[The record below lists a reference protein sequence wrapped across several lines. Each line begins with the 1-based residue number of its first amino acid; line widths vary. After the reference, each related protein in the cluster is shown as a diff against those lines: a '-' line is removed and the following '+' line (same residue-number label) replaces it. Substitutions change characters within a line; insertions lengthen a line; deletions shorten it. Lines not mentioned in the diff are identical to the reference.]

1 MGLPISSIYSDDPA
15 LLSLQ
20 ANSVQDLTN
29 IIFFVPIN
37 GPTNIKYIPT
47 PLFCLATE
55 AVPSGL
61 LACLH
66 QLNYTNSKQ
75 PNIVQKV
82 TQATVPPQSWF
93 LHGATSFFFVNFAIS
108 FFVNYIS

>member
-1 MGLPISSIYSDDPA
+1 M
-15 LLSLQ
+15 
-20 ANSVQDLTN
+20 
-29 IIFFVPIN
+29 
-37 GPTNIKYIPT
+37 
-47 PLFCLATE
+47 E

-93 LHGATSFFFVNFAIS
+93 LHAGTSFYLSTLPFAFCQLYTLGDDFFVLNCHQ
-108 FFVNYIS
+108 NMMNR

>member
-1 MGLPISSIYSDDPA
+1 MEALP
-15 LLSLQ
+15 
-20 ANSVQDLTN
+20 
-29 IIFFVPIN
+29 F
-37 GPTNIKYIPT
+37 
-47 PLFCLATE
+47 
-55 AVPSGL
+55 GL

-93 LHGATSFFFVNFAIS
+93 LHGATSFFLSTLPLAFCQLYIIGDD
-108 FFVNYIS
+108 FFVLNHHQNMITYRNRVSGN